1 MIMSY
6 CPMCGT
12 QYVDDAVI
20 CPGCGR
26 TVSQE
31 ASPAT
36 NKRNSGL
43 STAAKVLMIVSTVL
57 LGIST
62 YGIALAWCLP
72 MTLSYCKK
80 IENNL
85 PVGTG
90 FKVCTLIF
98 VSLVGGILMLCDNEH

>member
-12 QYVDDAVI
+12 QYVEDAVI

-26 TVSQE
+26 AVSQ
-31 ASPAT
+31 AHSPAAS
-36 NKRNSGL
+36 KRNSGL